1 MPSDFHSNNDFCV
14 IWFSSPTKTQ
24 IPIDRAILNT
34 PVAVPVPQAPT
45 ATMEED
51 RVAKTFD
58 GRSLFVTGGTGFLG
72 KVLIEK
78 ILR

>member
-1 MPSDFHSNNDFCV
+1 MNMQIMKFFAIFTFYRSFSN
-14 IWFSSPTKTQ
+14 KTQ
-24 IPIDRAILNT
+24 TPCNVDCNAKAADERAAQELH
-34 PVAVPVPQAPT
+34 
-45 ATMEED
+45 TMEQED

-58 GRSLFVTGGTGFLG
+58 GRSLFITGGTGFLG